1 MLLSLNVDR
10 QSYGTLLSPIIVE
23 RLPHSVK
30 LIISRNLKDKEW
42 DLTEL
47 LFTIKNELYAREACE
62 NSKVEKE
69 PELPFSGA
77 ALHANQISN
86 HSNLSCAFCKENH
99 FSDKCQKVT

>member
-1 MLLSLNVDR
+1 MLEVHVRSLLSPNVDS
-10 QSYGTLLSPIIVE
+10 QSYRTLLSPIIME
-23 RLPHSVK
+23 QLPHSVK

-47 LFTIKNELYAREACE
+47 LLTIKNELYTRETCE

-77 ALHANQISN
+77 AFHANQKSD
-86 HSNLSCAFCKENH
+86 HSNLSCAF
-99 FSDKCQKVT
+99 